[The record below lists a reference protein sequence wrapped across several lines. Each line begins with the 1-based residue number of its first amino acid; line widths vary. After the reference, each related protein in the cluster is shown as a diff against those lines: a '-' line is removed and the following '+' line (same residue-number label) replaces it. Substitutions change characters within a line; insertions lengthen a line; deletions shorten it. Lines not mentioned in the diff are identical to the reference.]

1 VSNASAAGGVPG
13 ATNQRASA
21 SGLTADFGGT
31 SSSITTGTS
40 GAAGFA
46 LAATTGC
53 GASTKVAGA
62 VVSAVAVG
70 SVVSAVAV
78 GPNESA
84 VIERV
89 APIANNNANASHMTV
104 CFIAASPK
112 PIEQKIRRIPQ
123 VRDGV
128 GSFKINLGRL
138 EADRWRWRVDLG
150 ASALRLRP
158 GVGWVE
164 PTGPAFGRPD
174 DKLRETDRGY
184 HRICGTMMGFAA
196 LHLSCDHCPS
206 FASLPCFAASTARSA
221 SSGNSSRS
229 ATCRAAS
236 RRTAA
241 T

>member
-1 VSNASAAGGVPG
+1 MVLAGASGTGVSSASAAGGAPG

-62 VVSAVAVG
+62 VGSAVA
-70 SVVSAVAV
+70 A

-84 VIERV
+84 MTERV

-104 CFIAASPK
+104 CFIAASPEA
-112 PIEQKIRRIPQ
+112 IEQKLRRIPQ

-138 EADRWRWRVDLG
+138 EAD
-150 ASALRLRP
+150 
-158 GVGWVE
+158 
-164 PTGPAFGRPD
+164 
-174 DKLRETDRGY
+174 
-184 HRICGTMMGFAA
+184 
-196 LHLSCDHCPS
+196 
-206 FASLPCFAASTARSA
+206 
-221 SSGNSSRS
+221 
-229 ATCRAAS
+229 
-236 RRTAA
+236 
-241 T
+241 

>member
-1 VSNASAAGGVPG
+1 MVVAGARGKGVSSVSAAGGVPG

-62 VVSAVAVG
+62 VVSAVA
-70 SVVSAVAV
+70 A

-84 VIERV
+84 MTERV

-104 CFIAASPK
+104 CFIAASPEAT
-112 PIEQKIRRIPQ
+112 EQKLRRIPQ

-138 EADRWRWRVDLG
+138 EAD
-150 ASALRLRP
+150 
-158 GVGWVE
+158 
-164 PTGPAFGRPD
+164 
-174 DKLRETDRGY
+174 
-184 HRICGTMMGFAA
+184 
-196 LHLSCDHCPS
+196 
-206 FASLPCFAASTARSA
+206 
-221 SSGNSSRS
+221 
-229 ATCRAAS
+229 
-236 RRTAA
+236 
-241 T
+241 

>member
-1 VSNASAAGGVPG
+1 MVAVVAGASGKGVSSASAARVAGGVPG

-46 LAATTGC
+46 LATTTGC

-70 SVVSAVAV
+70 
-78 GPNESA
+78 PNESA
-84 VIERV
+84 MTERV

-104 CFIAASPK
+104 CFIAASPEA
-112 PIEQKIRRIPQ
+112 IEQKLRRIPQ

-138 EADRWRWRVDLG
+138 EAD
-150 ASALRLRP
+150 
-158 GVGWVE
+158 
-164 PTGPAFGRPD
+164 
-174 DKLRETDRGY
+174 
-184 HRICGTMMGFAA
+184 
-196 LHLSCDHCPS
+196 
-206 FASLPCFAASTARSA
+206 
-221 SSGNSSRS
+221 
-229 ATCRAAS
+229 
-236 RRTAA
+236 
-241 T
+241 